1 MSFSSKVKGEI
12 ARYSDISKSE
22 ALAEISAI
30 MKVSGTI
37 AFSGKG
43 LSFRIA
49 TENPSSARVI
59 FTLLKEFFNIHSKL
73 MMKKSNSLKKNN
85 IYMVIIDEDMGVR
98 KLLRDTGIF
107 KEIDGVMS
115 IDYRIEKKHDKK

>member
-37 AFSGKG
+37 SFSGKG
-43 LSFRIA
+43 LSFRIS

-85 IYMVIIDEDMGVR
+85 IYMVVIDEDMGVR
-98 KLLRDTGIF
+98 IIKTNWYL
-107 KEIDGVMS
+107 
-115 IDYRIEKKHDKK
+115 